1 MRRDLAHC
9 FLIWFW
15 GEIDTCRASII
26 LAAMRGG
33 LKHLFLS
40 DFLSESPKIVVSRSA
55 VAKNIGLTAEAIAVY
70 GIKN

>member
-15 GEIDTCRASII
+15 GEVDTCRASII

-33 LKHLFLS
+33 LKYIFNQLA
-40 DFLSESPKIVVSRSA
+40 DSPKILVSRSA
-55 VAKNIGLTAEAIAVY
+55 VAKHNELGAEANDVY
-70 GIKN
+70 GI